1 MDPVSAVS
9 FLHPDPRQ
17 LPQGLDP
24 PKHFLKSIPVP
35 CAIVPLY
42 SMDSIII
49 SKLSCPTVVHNYLS
63 VLSFIIIV
71 FIIISMIDC

>member
-24 PKHFLKSIPVP
+24 AKHFLKSK
-35 CAIVPLY
+35 
-42 SMDSIII
+42 DSIII